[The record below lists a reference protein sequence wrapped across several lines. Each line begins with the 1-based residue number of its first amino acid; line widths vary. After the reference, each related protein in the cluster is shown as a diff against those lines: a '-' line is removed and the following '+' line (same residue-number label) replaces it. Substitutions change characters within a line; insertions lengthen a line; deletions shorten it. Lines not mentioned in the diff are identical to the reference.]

1 MNTIT
6 NIFTSPGEAF
16 RTLRERPSFLLPV
29 AVLLAAS
36 VAVILWYYSAVD
48 VVWMM
53 ERSLETS
60 QAELPADQR
69 EQMLEQLGQAP
80 RGVLAGTSAIAATF
94 IVIVLLLLTAMYFS
108 IVSMLT
114 NDGLRFRQWFSLAS
128 WASLPVTLA
137 SVASLVNL
145 ALNDPTYLPAEELNP
160 LAIRNLLELD
170 IQGSGFTAAL
180 LTYGDVTSIWALALM
195 VIGYR
200 QWTGRDIAVSAL
212 IVTGPLLVI
221 ILFGLLL

>member
-6 NIFTSPGEAF
+6 NIFTSPGDAF

-36 VAVILWYYSAVD
+36 VAVILWYYGAVD
-48 VVWMM
+48 IVWMM
-53 ERSLETS
+53 EKSLETS

-69 EQMLEQLGQAP
+69 EQMLEQLGQTP
-80 RGVLAGTSAIAATF
+80 RGVLAGTSAIAAAL
-94 IVIVLLLLTAMYFS
+94 VVVVLLLLTAMYFS

-128 WASLPVTLA
+128 WASLPVALA

-160 LAIRNLLELD
+160 LTIRNLLGLD
-170 IQGSGFTAAL
+170 TQGGGFTAAL

-195 VIGYR
+195 VVGYR

-212 IVTGPLLVI
+212 IVTAPLLVI

>member
-128 WASLPVTLA
+128 WASLPVALA